1 MLTEKRK
8 RRDRDD
14 RAYVQPR
21 SIGPGRMIGARRA
34 GTHSPFAIRSYRFQW
49 SADLMTSWAFEMET
63 LILGWYIVVKTES
76 VLLVTVFGSLQFLGT
91 LIAPFF
97 GLAGDA
103 FGHRNVMCLM
113 RAAYAL
119 LAAVLAALLVTDT
132 LTPLLALVVAGL
144 AGLVRPSDMG
154 IRNVLIGETMPE
166 DRLTSAI
173 GLSRIT
179 SDLARVGGALAGA
192 SIVAMLGMAQAY
204 GMVVCFYVLGMLLTL
219 GVSATRSVDH
229 AAKVAVPSPLRGL
242 WEAAQAVWQAPPQL
256 AAMLMAFL
264 INLTAY
270 PFTLGLLPYVARDIY
285 GTTQAGLG
293 YLVAAVAGGGILASL
308 IVSRMGRAA
317 QPARMMLVFSVVWH
331 GLVILFGQ
339 IDSLP
344 GGLIVLPLIGVTQM
358 LCLLPMSVLLL
369 RGTPPALRGRVM
381 GMRTLAVYGLPIGLL
396 CSGPLIGRLGFA
408 TTTAIYGVVGIIAT
422 LLVLGAWRTHL
433 WPKAAPGNAG

>member
-1 MLTEKRK
+1 
-8 RRDRDD
+8 
-14 RAYVQPR
+14 
-21 SIGPGRMIGARRA
+21 MIVVRRA
-34 GTHSPFAIRSYRFQW
+34 PARSPFAIRSYRFQW

-63 LILGWYIVVKTES
+63 LILGWYIVVQTNS
-76 VLLVTVFGSLQFLGT
+76 VLLVTLFGSLQFLGT

-119 LAAVLAALLVTDT
+119 LAAFLAALVLTDL
-132 LTPLLALVVAGL
+132 LTPVLALVVAGI
-144 AGLVRPSDMG
+144 AGLIRPSDMG

-179 SDLARVGGALAGA
+179 SDSARVCGALAGA
-192 SIVAMLGMAQAY
+192 SIVAILGMGQAY
-204 GMVVCFYVLGMLLTL
+204 LMVVVFYVLGMLLTL
-219 GVSATRSVDH
+219 GVDATR
-229 AAKVAVPSPLRGL
+229 AADRETMGAAPSPLRGL

-270 PFTLGLLPYVARDIY
+270 PFTLGLLPYVAQDVY

-293 YLVAAVAGGGILASL
+293 YLIAAVAGGGIVASL

-317 QPARMMLVFSVVWH
+317 QPARMMLVFSIAWH

-339 IDSLP
+339 INSLP
-344 GGLIVLPLIGVTQM
+344 GGLLLLPLIGITQM

-369 RGTPPALRGRVM
+369 RGAPPALRGRIM
-381 GMRTLAVYGLPIGLL
+381 GMRTLAVYGLPVGLL
-396 CSGPLIGRLGFA
+396 CSGPLIDHLGFPA
-408 TTTAIYGVVGIIAT
+408 TTAIYGTIGIVAT
-422 LLVLGAWRTHL
+422 LLVLGVWRSHL
-433 WPKAAPGNAG
+433 WPKSAPGNIG